1 MIIAIEGIDGAGK
14 NTVVTALTKT
24 LRQQGI
30 AVEVLA
36 FPDYDNS
43 IHAQLARE
51 ALYGRMGDLSDSP
64 YAMATL
70 FALDRA
76 ASRDTLWQYHADGSD
91 NHAGNHADAAD
102 NARHSDA
109 VLILD
114 RYVASSAA
122 YSWAR
127 TGEQA
132 VTDWVAELEFGRLG
146 LPKPDLQILLDV
158 PVDVAAARAQSRS
171 QADATRQRDHYER
184 DSDLQ
189 TNTNAAYHQLAALN
203 WASQWLV
210 SDDIDKIMATI
221 HTRRAE
227 LAHRSVSVTP
237 PPEDEYDDGSN
248 HSGS

>member
-14 NTVVTALTKT
+14 NTAVTALAKL

-30 AVEVLA
+30 AVEVLG

-76 ASRDTLWQYHADGSD
+76 ASRDKLWQYHADGSD
-91 NHAGNHADAAD
+91 KHADNQAD
-102 NARHSDA
+102 APHNTRHNDA

-127 TGEQA
+127 TGKRA

-158 PVDVAAARAQSRS
+158 PVDVAVARAQSRS
-171 QADATRQRDHYER
+171 EADATRQRDHYER
-184 DSDLQ
+184 DGDLQ
-189 TNTNAAYHQLAALN
+189 TNTNAAYHQLASSN

-227 LAHRSVSVTP
+227 LAHRSVPATP
-237 PPEDEYDDGSN
+237 PPEDEHDDGSN

>member
-14 NTVVTALTKT
+14 NTAVTALTT
-24 LRQQGI
+24 MLRQQGI

-76 ASRDTLWQYHADGSD
+76 ASRDKLWQYHADNHVGAPD
-91 NHAGNHADAAD
+91 NTS
-102 NARHSDA
+102 HSDA

-114 RYVASSAA
+114 RDVASSAA
-122 YSWAR
+122 SSWAR

-171 QADATRQRDHYER
+171 EADATRQRDHYER

-189 TNTNAAYHQLAALN
+189 TNTNAAYHQLASSN

-221 HTRRAE
+221 HTRRAD
-227 LAHRSVSVTP
+227 LAHRSVPATP

>member
-76 ASRDTLWQYHADGSD
+76 ASRDTLWQYHAD
-91 NHAGNHADAAD
+91 AAD

-171 QADATRQRDHYER
+171 EADATRQRDHYER

-189 TNTNAAYHQLAALN
+189 TNTNAAYHQLAELN

-227 LAHRSVSVTP
+227 LAHRSVPVTP

>member
-1 MIIAIEGIDGAGK
+1 MLIAIEGIDGAGK
-14 NTVVTALTKT
+14 NTAVTELTRRF
-24 LRQQGI
+24 RQSGI
-30 AVEVLA
+30 SVDVWG

-51 ALYGRMGDLSDSP
+51 ALYGRMGDLSDSV

-76 ASRDTLWQYHADGSD
+76 ASREKLRSYLADGTHRDS
-91 NHAGNHADAAD
+91 
-102 NARHSDA
+102 

-127 TGEQA
+127 TGEEA
-132 VTDWVAELEFGRLG
+132 VTDWVAQLEFGRLG

-158 PVDVAAARAQSRS
+158 PVDVAAARAHSRA
-171 QADATRQRDHYER
+171 QADASRERDHYER
-184 DSDLQ
+184 DSTLQ
-189 TNTNAAYHQLAALN
+189 TKTNAAYHKLAATN

-210 SDDIDKIMATI
+210 SDDIDKIRATI
-221 HTRRAE
+221 EARRAE
-227 LAHRSVSVTP
+227 LA
-237 PPEDEYDDGSN
+237 
-248 HSGS
+248 

>member
-76 ASRDTLWQYHADGSD
+76 ASRDTLWQYHA
-91 NHAGNHADAAD
+91 GNHAD

-189 TNTNAAYHQLAALN
+189 TNTNAAYHQLAALK

-227 LAHRSVSVTP
+227 LAHRSVPVTP

>member
-14 NTVVTALTKT
+14 NTAVTALTKT

-76 ASRDTLWQYHADGSD
+76 ASRDTLWQYHAG
-91 NHAGNHADAAD
+91 HHADAAD
-102 NARHSDA
+102 NARRSDA

-171 QADATRQRDHYER
+171 EADSTRQRDHYER

-189 TNTNAAYHQLAALN
+189 TNTNAAYHQLAELN

-227 LAHRSVSVTP
+227 LAHRSVPVTP

>member
-70 FALDRA
+70 FALDRS
-76 ASRDTLWQYHADGSD
+76 ASRDTLWQYHA
-91 NHAGNHADAAD
+91 GNPADAAD

-122 YSWAR
+122 
-127 TGEQA
+127 
-132 VTDWVAELEFGRLG
+132 
-146 LPKPDLQILLDV
+146 
-158 PVDVAAARAQSRS
+158 
-171 QADATRQRDHYER
+171 
-184 DSDLQ
+184 
-189 TNTNAAYHQLAALN
+189 
-203 WASQWLV
+203 
-210 SDDIDKIMATI
+210 
-221 HTRRAE
+221 
-227 LAHRSVSVTP
+227 
-237 PPEDEYDDGSN
+237 
-248 HSGS
+248 

>member
-91 NHAGNHADAAD
+91 NHASHHADAAH
-102 NARHSDA
+102 NARRSDA

-171 QADATRQRDHYER
+171 EADSTRQRDHYER

-189 TNTNAAYHQLAALN
+189 TNTNAAYHQLAELN

-227 LAHRSVSVTP
+227 LAHRSVPVTP